1 MTGYGLDLL
10 VLWRNLFNR
19 GQSRPQSA
27 FLQLFGGVTLAAEA
41 AALAD
46 RARAFS
52 CRQLPRDRLGGV
64 AVQQRRAQSRRCR
77 KRLAMSFLPSTV
89 RIQPRPHGLTRGA
102 IGRQAWQDLHHIDV
116 QAELRQPSP
125 FLQAGVRRAL
135 VFALQAVRD
144 ADFGEG
150 VGTGITPTR
159 AWTLFMLRPRM
170 LLARPGADRV
180 VGRRM
185 LHRTSRPLRRGD
197 WPALLASLRGSPP
210 HRPDGSR
217 ATEESDAVRKRRE
230 SAGRLVR
237 KGEVSRARH
246 LLSGALAPGDA
257 GTWAAL
263 TDPSKR
269 PDRPATSLVVPMF
282 TLGWAC

>member
-89 RIQPRPHGLTRGA
+89 RIQPRPHGL
-102 IGRQAWQDLHHIDV
+102 
-116 QAELRQPSP
+116 
-125 FLQAGVRRAL
+125 RA
-135 VFALQAVRD
+135 
-144 ADFGEG
+144 
-150 VGTGITPTR
+150 
-159 AWTLFMLRPRM
+159 
-170 LLARPGADRV
+170 AR
-180 VGRRM
+180 
-185 LHRTSRPLRRGD
+185 
-197 WPALLASLRGSPP
+197 
-210 HRPDGSR
+210 
-217 ATEESDAVRKRRE
+217 
-230 SAGRLVR
+230 SAGRLGKTSTTSTCR
-237 KGEVSRARH
+237 PSCDSH
-246 LLSGALAPGDA
+246 LLSSRQVCAEHSCSRCKRYEMLTLA
-257 GTWAAL
+257 
-263 TDPSKR
+263 K
-269 PDRPATSLVVPMF
+269 
-282 TLGWAC
+282 GWAPASHPLAHGLFSC